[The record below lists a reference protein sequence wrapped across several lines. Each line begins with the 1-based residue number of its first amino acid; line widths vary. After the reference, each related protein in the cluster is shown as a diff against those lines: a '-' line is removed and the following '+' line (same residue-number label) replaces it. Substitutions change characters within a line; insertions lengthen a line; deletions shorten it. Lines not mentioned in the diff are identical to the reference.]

1 MPNFLLVLHENPAD
15 SQSWTPEEMQQC
27 IASYRAWS
35 EKLLSENKL
44 VRGQK
49 LSDEGGRHLRRS
61 GSGAQSEVTVADGPY
76 AEVRE
81 VIGGLFEIT
90 AADYDEAAA
99 IARTCPHLDNGWI
112 EIRRIEEMS

>member
-27 IASYRAWS
+27 IEKYRTWS
-35 EKLLSENKL
+35 EKLMAEDKL

-49 LSDEGGRHLRRS
+49 LRDEGGRHLRPS
-61 GSGAQSEVTVADGPY
+61 GSGSSPEVTVADGPY

-90 AADYDEAAA
+90 ATDYDEAAA

-112 EIRRIEEMS
+112 EIRQIEETS